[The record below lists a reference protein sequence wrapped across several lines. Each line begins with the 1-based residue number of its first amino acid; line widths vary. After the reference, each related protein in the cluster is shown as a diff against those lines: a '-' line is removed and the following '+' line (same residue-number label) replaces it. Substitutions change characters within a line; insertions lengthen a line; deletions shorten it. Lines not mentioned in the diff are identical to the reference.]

1 MGKIKYYFNKI
12 KEGKLKNKIS
22 ILRWIY
28 GYAVKHIPAIIIYTL
43 LGMTGI
49 VLGLFTSLNSRDLV
63 DIITGHR
70 TGELLRTFIIMIVLT
85 VVNTVISQTSNFL
98 STKISLKVNNEVK
111 AQIFEGILKTDWQA
125 LSKYHSGDL
134 VMRCGSDAANISS
147 GILTLVP
154 NLVIYI
160 FRFASALYM
169 VCRYDWTFAIF
180 ALASIPVTLISSR
193 YSMRMMRKSGMG
205 TMTAAASMNSFN
217 QETFSN
223 IQTIKAF
230 DMLTYHMDRLRE
242 IQKAYSAA
250 TLKYQRISIV
260 NTFIMTFVSMLVSYS
275 AQAWGIYKVW
285 SGAITYGTMTM
296 FIGLSS
302 SLTGA
307 VSNLISFVP
316 SSLSLFNSAERVKN
330 IMDLPRDDYS
340 NSEEVERFR
349 IEQSGKGIGVNVS
362 GASFAYDGGDNV
374 FSGADFEANPHETVA
389 FVGPS
394 GEGKTTMLRLL
405 LAIIRPVE
413 GQIRIN
419 GETEGSKDKDEYL
432 NVSAASRCLFAYV
445 PQGNTMFSGS
455 IAQNMRNVKKDA
467 TDEEII
473 KALKMACAWDF
484 VNKLP
489 DGIDSEIGEH
499 GGGFSEGQAQR
510 LSIAR
515 AILRRSPI
523 LLLDEATSA
532 LDIWTEKEVLKNIM
546 ADEYPRTTIIT
557 THRPSV
563 LRQCDRV
570 YAIRGGSCVRLSD
583 EEISEMENMG

>member
-22 ILRWIY
+22 ILKWIY

-85 VVNTVISQTSNFL
+85 VVNTVVSQTSNFL
-98 STKISLKVNNEVK
+98 STMISLKVNNEVK
-111 AQIFEGILKTDWQA
+111 AQIFEGILKTDWLA

-154 NLVIYI
+154 NLVIYM

-169 VCRYDWTFAIF
+169 VCRYDWTFAVF

-193 YSMRMMRKSGMG
+193 YSMRIMRKSGMG

-260 NTFIMTFVSMLVSYS
+260 NTFILTFVSMLVSYS

-330 IMDLPRDDYS
+330 IMDLPRDD
-340 NSEEVERFR
+340 
-349 IEQSGKGIGVNVS
+349 
-362 GASFAYDGGDNV
+362 
-374 FSGADFEANPHETVA
+374 
-389 FVGPS
+389 
-394 GEGKTTMLRLL
+394 
-405 LAIIRPVE
+405 
-413 GQIRIN
+413 
-419 GETEGSKDKDEYL
+419 
-432 NVSAASRCLFAYV
+432 
-445 PQGNTMFSGS
+445 
-455 IAQNMRNVKKDA
+455 
-467 TDEEII
+467 
-473 KALKMACAWDF
+473 
-484 VNKLP
+484 
-489 DGIDSEIGEH
+489 
-499 GGGFSEGQAQR
+499 
-510 LSIAR
+510 
-515 AILRRSPI
+515 
-523 LLLDEATSA
+523 
-532 LDIWTEKEVLKNIM
+532 
-546 ADEYPRTTIIT
+546 
-557 THRPSV
+557 
-563 LRQCDRV
+563 
-570 YAIRGGSCVRLSD
+570 
-583 EEISEMENMG
+583 